1 MNEKIFQKVQAQDYI
16 VLFYAAWSKVHGCV
30 KLCFSTSIRVLWCH
44 LGSLSVPLKPIF
56 KLIAALIEGSRII
69 SGTHHKCLLISLK
82 APVFVKLWAPC
93 HHLMLCFSSRSTLS
107 FSMEYV
113 NVSNMALLSLL
124 FLVLCMLL
132 EHQCVSLASSWH
144 QPLLLTWSSRKR
156 LQIFYYS
163 TCLAG
168 GEIQLL
174 KKTWLKHICRTLEV
188 IQPRLPKKLC
198 NQHPFRHREPEHK
211 LNWCQRAK
219 APLAS
224 LLKVQ
229 L

>member
-1 MNEKIFQKVQAQDYI
+1 MFQFQKHAE
-16 VLFYAAWSKVHGCV
+16 LFHGVCECEQHG
-30 KLCFSTSIRVLWCH
+30 LAFIIIFGTS
-44 LGSLSVPLKPIF
+44 
-56 KLIAALIEGSRII
+56 
-69 SGTHHKCLLISLK
+69 
-82 APVFVKLWAPC
+82 
-93 HHLMLCFSSRSTLS
+93 
-107 FSMEYV
+107 
-113 NVSNMALLSLL
+113 
-124 FLVLCMLL
+124 CMLL
-132 EHQCVSLASSWH
+132 EHQCLSLASSWH
-144 QPLLLTWSSRKR
+144 QPLLLTWSSRKC

-188 IQPRLPKKLC
+188 IQPRLSKKLC

-229 L
+229 LQIAPAVSIPYKHRQCHLSTRAGTALFFQLPNKQLFYSKTSNLK